1 MIFLT
6 ETWLSDKHLD
16 KEILPHNYDV
26 FRVDRKH
33 KTGGGVLIAIKELS
47 FTEVKQVAIDQY
59 PDLEIVCVECS
70 TGKDKQTLVAC
81 CYRPPNST
89 QNWFLSF
96 KEFLKWA
103 GRAYEKIIITGDF
116 NFPKIS
122 WSESA
127 VIPGG
132 EPEYLFYNTLSDHY
146 LSQLVYIPTREQN
159 TLDLL
164 LTNMPDNIAN
174 VDIIDSS
181 TYNLFSDHKCILF
194 EFTQK
199 LPASRKIRRTT
210 YDYKRA
216 DFEGMNRALETFDS
230 SNAQETAN
238 LFNYYFNS
246 VFLKESD
253 ENYHPVPP
261 VSNES
266 ITEIILEQ
274 CEVRNALNS
283 LNPNKAFG
291 PDNIPTRLLKECAS
305 SIAPSLTY
313 LLINR

>member
-1 MIFLT
+1 MNFLDLACSEPLDMIFLT
-6 ETWLSDKHLD
+6 ETQLSDKHLD

-33 KTGGGVLIAIKELS
+33 KTGGGVLIAIKEFS

-89 QNWFLSF
+89 QKWLLSF

-132 EPEYLFYNTLSDHY
+132 EPEYLFYNTLSGGV
-146 LSQLVYIPTREQN
+146 LIR
-159 TLDLL
+159 
-164 LTNMPDNIAN
+164 
-174 VDIIDSS
+174 SS
-181 TYNLFSDHKCILF
+181 LF
-194 EFTQK
+194 
-199 LPASRKIRRTT
+199 
-210 YDYKRA
+210 
-216 DFEGMNRALETFDS
+216 G
-230 SNAQETAN
+230 
-238 LFNYYFNS
+238 
-246 VFLKESD
+246 
-253 ENYHPVPP
+253 
-261 VSNES
+261 
-266 ITEIILEQ
+266 
-274 CEVRNALNS
+274 
-283 LNPNKAFG
+283 
-291 PDNIPTRLLKECAS
+291 
-305 SIAPSLTY
+305 
-313 LLINR
+313 